1 MRHALVVKVLEREQ
15 HLPEVRT
22 SERWLERRWILG
34 GEVDDRSAVAE
45 LDDHEAVRGQ
55 RGRDDAHA
63 QRVAVRNVEHLDQRR
78 DVRMLELAQDRDLGA
93 WT

>member
-55 RGRDDAHA
+55 
-63 QRVAVRNVEHLDQRR
+63 
-78 DVRMLELAQDRDLGA
+78 
-93 WT
+93 